1 MIREVTN
8 WKLGEWVDCHIFRP
22 TERKGI
28 IFYISGRSDFRMTTS
43 EKEIKFKQ
51 SKEVPVCI
59 GHDWKSQNKKYWL
72 YVDKLYWENDN
83 LEPQDIKL
91 LLDEKI
97 EKRNRKIEKLKLADT
112 TSDNEV
118 KREPI
123 SDEVKMY
130 VWKRD
135 GGKCVNCGSN
145 INLEF
150 DHIIPVSMGG
160 SNTARN
166 IQLLC
171 EECNRRKGGN
181 LV

>member
-1 MIREVTN
+1 VGAARAQHLSDVEVEVDA
-8 WKLGEWVDCHIFRP
+8 EWLN
-22 TERKGI
+22 TYK
-28 IFYISGRSDFRMTTS
+28 
-43 EKEIKFKQ
+43 
-51 SKEVPVCI
+51 
-59 GHDWKSQNKKYWL
+59 
-72 YVDKLYWENDN
+72 
-83 LEPQDIKL
+83 
-91 LLDEKI
+91 
-97 EKRNRKIEKLKLADT
+97 KRNRKIEKLKLADT

-123 SDEVKMY
+123 SDEVKMH

-135 GGKCVNCGSN
+135 GGRCVNCGSK